1 MNKITFEFACLDD
14 CLDKMVPSDLREVV
28 AERDRLRERN
38 EALEELVV
46 GLEEVRSK
54 EYEFKQARI
63 EALEKDFAYHVELCT
78 SQQARIGALR
88 EALKLINDRAGHG
101 LGVSD
106 VWLVAVTGKA
116 LQPEQEGEL

>member
-1 MNKITFEFACLDD
+1 MDRKFSDGTVWDNSIDYDD
-14 CLDKMVPSDLREVV
+14 APDGSEGGYTKHGNYICAPAMTEIIELRKKSESQQ
-28 AERDRLRERN
+28 
-38 EALEELVV
+38 AL
-46 GLEEVRSK
+46 
-54 EYEFKQARI
+54 I
-63 EALEKDFAYHVELCT
+63 EALEKDFAYHSELCT
-78 SQQARIGALR
+78 IQQARIGALR

>member
-1 MNKITFEFACLDD
+1 MPLQHYYRRPTMKLSDAIGLALERREKDMTFEEWW
-14 CLDKMVPSDLREVV
+14 PSY
-28 AERDRLRERN
+28 
-38 EALEELVV
+38 
-46 GLEEVRSK
+46 
-54 EYEFKQARI
+54 YEFGDKWHSDCAKAAWDYQQARI
-63 EALEKDFAYHVELCT
+63 EALEKDFAYHSELCT
-78 SQQARIGALR
+78 IQQARIGALR

>member
-1 MNKITFEFACLDD
+1 MTFEEWW
-14 CLDKMVPSDLREVV
+14 PSY
-28 AERDRLRERN
+28 
-38 EALEELVV
+38 
-46 GLEEVRSK
+46 
-54 EYEFKQARI
+54 YEFGDKWHSDCAKAAWDYQQARI
-63 EALEKDFAYHVELCT
+63 EALEKDFAYHSELCT
-78 SQQARIGALR
+78 IQQARIGALR

>member
-1 MNKITFEFACLDD
+1 MDKWPERLSIRDTKIYDD
-14 CLDKMVPSDLREVV
+14 LGGLGQRIFTTAGAAYEKHTYYS
-28 AERDRLRERN
+28 
-38 EALEELVV
+38 EEYV
-46 GLEEVRSK
+46 SA
-54 EYEFKQARI
+54 KQALI
-63 EALEKDFAYHVELCT
+63 EALEKDFAYHSELCT
-78 SQQARIGALR
+78 IQQARIGALR

>member
-1 MNKITFEFACLDD
+1 MTFDEFWKHYVGG
-14 CLDKMVPSDLREVV
+14 DKDKSLETGRIYAASAWDYQQ
-28 AERDRLRERN
+28 
-38 EALEELVV
+38 AL
-46 GLEEVRSK
+46 
-54 EYEFKQARI
+54 I
-63 EALEKDFAYHVELCT
+63 EALEKDFAYHSELCT
-78 SQQARIGALR
+78 IQQARIGALR

>member
-1 MNKITFEFACLDD
+1 MDKWPERLSIRDTKIYDD
-14 CLDKMVPSDLREVV
+14 LGGLGQRIFTTAGAAYEKHTYYS
-28 AERDRLRERN
+28 
-38 EALEELVV
+38 EEYV
-46 GLEEVRSK
+46 SA
-54 EYEFKQARI
+54 KQARI
-63 EALEKDFAYHVELCT
+63 EALENDFAYHSELCT
-78 SQQARIGALR
+78 IQQARIGALR